1 VTCALGNEAES
12 EDRAFGFLDIN
23 DQHPTKGTIV
33 PNRIVI
39 TGPLRRREKTIGV
52 WKDKAAFFPIERPGQ
67 IVRQAKMWNAAAS
80 LRRWSKIAAEKVDSL
95 QPSLRVS

>member
-1 VTCALGNEAES
+1 MGCYTCKTVGNYEVTCALSNEAES

-52 WKDKAAFFPIERPGQ
+52 WRYKAAFFPIVRPGQ
-67 IVRQAKMWNAAAS
+67 IVRQAKMWN
-80 LRRWSKIAAEKVDSL
+80 DSL